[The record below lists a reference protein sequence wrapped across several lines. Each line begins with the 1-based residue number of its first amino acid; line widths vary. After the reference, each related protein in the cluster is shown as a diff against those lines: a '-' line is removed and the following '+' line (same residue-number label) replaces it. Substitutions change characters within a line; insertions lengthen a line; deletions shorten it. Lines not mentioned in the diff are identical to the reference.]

1 MVRCIFLLSVS
12 DRQYRERLIHDSVM
26 AKPWRNQW
34 TANARSRCQLHLR
47 PKLRGLTTRAQDSI
61 LPHTL
66 DARNPI
72 RYLGPGAFQDAPCSR
87 KGPSPPER

>member
-1 MVRCIFLLSVS
+1 MVRCVLLLSVS

-34 TANARSRCQLHLR
+34 TANARSRCQLHHR

-66 DARNPI
+66 DATKSHSLSWTWSISGCP
-72 RYLGPGAFQDAPCSR
+72 LLA
-87 KGPSPPER
+87 ERAKPA